1 MSQPKFNIYI
11 NKKSVPIN
19 DRGFNYGDGIF
30 ETILVRNKKAIF
42 IDDHLARLCNG
53 CAKLGIKKPT
63 LSLIKKNIK
72 LCIES
77 SNNCILKILLT
88 RGSSQFGYFF
98 SDKLIPNLYFIKI
111 KIEKKKL
118 QNSNIKLGIS
128 KVYLD
133 SISALSKI
141 KHLNR
146 LEQVLAASEL
156 NTRPPIYSDLL
167 VLSKEENI
175 IETISSNIFFVRNNN
190 DQLIFETPIIDKY
203 GIDGIL
209 RKKIIQY
216 LKKIKMKVVVKN
228 ISIRDLNSYNACFKT
243 NSINGVIL
251 IDQIQKKKF
260 SRPNLL
266 YNILDDFIYIN
277 A

>member
-42 IDDHLARLCNG
+42 IDDHLTRLCGG
-53 CAKLGIKKPT
+53 CVKLGIKKPT
-63 LSLIKKNIK
+63 LALIKKNIK
-72 LCIES
+72 LCIGS
-77 SNNCILKILLT
+77 TNNCILKILLT
-88 RGSSQFGYFF
+88 RGSSQFGYSF

-111 KIEKKKL
+111 KTKKKKV
-118 QNSNIKLGIS
+118 QNNSIKLGIS

-133 SISALSKI
+133 SIPTLSKI

-146 LEQVLAASEL
+146 LEQVLAANEL
-156 NTRPPIYSDLL
+156 NDRPLYSDLL
-167 VLSKEENI
+167 ILSKEENI

-190 DQLIFETPIIDKY
+190 DKLIFETPIIEKY

-216 LKKIKMKVVVKN
+216 LKKIKMRVVVKD
-228 ISIRDLNSYNACFKT
+228 ISIRDLNCYNACFKT
-243 NSINGVIL
+243 NSINGVII
-251 IDQIQKKKF
+251 IDQIQKNKF

-277 A
+277 S

>member
-42 IDDHLARLCNG
+42 VDDHLIRLCNG
-53 CAKLGIKKPT
+53 CAKLGIKKPA

-72 LCIES
+72 LCVGPTS
-77 SNNCILKILLT
+77 NCILKILLT
-88 RGSSQFGYFF
+88 RGSSQSGYSF

-111 KIEKKKL
+111 KIEKKKA

-128 KVYLD
+128 KTYLD
-133 SISALSKI
+133 SIPTLSKI

-146 LEQVLAASEL
+146 LEQVLAVNEL
-156 NTRPPIYSDLL
+156 NNHPLYSDLL
-167 VLSKEENI
+167 ILSKEENI

-190 DQLIFETPIIDKY
+190 NKLVFETPIIEKY

-216 LKKIKMKVVVKN
+216 LKKIKMRVVVKD
-228 ISIRDLNSYNACFKT
+228 ISIKDLNRYNACFKT
-243 NSINGVIL
+243 NSINGVII

-277 A
+277 S

>member
-11 NKKSVPIN
+11 NKKSVSIN

-42 IDDHLARLCNG
+42 IDDHLARLCSG
-53 CAKLGIKKPT
+53 CTKLGIKKPT
-63 LSLIKKNIK
+63 LALIKKNIK
-72 LCIES
+72 LCIGS
-77 SNNCILKILLT
+77 TNNCILKILLT
-88 RGSSQFGYFF
+88 RGSSQFGYSF
-98 SDKLIPNLYFIKI
+98 SDKLIPNIYFIKI
-111 KIEKKKL
+111 KAEKKKVL
-118 QNSNIKLGIS
+118 NSSVKLGIS

-133 SISALSKI
+133 SIPTLSKI

-146 LEQVLAASEL
+146 LEQVLAVNEL
-156 NTRPPIYSDLL
+156 NAHPLYSDLL
-167 VLSKEENI
+167 LLSKEENI

-190 DQLIFETPIIDKY
+190 DRLIFETPIIDKY

-216 LKKIKMKVVVKN
+216 LKKIKMRVVVKD
-228 ISIRDLNSYNACFKT
+228 ISIRDLNCYNACFKT

>member
-11 NKKSVPIN
+11 NKKSVSIN

-42 IDDHLARLCNG
+42 IDDHLTRLCSG
-53 CAKLGIKKPT
+53 CTKLGIKKPT
-63 LSLIKKNIK
+63 LALIKKNIK
-72 LCIES
+72 LCIGS
-77 SNNCILKILLT
+77 TNNCILKILLT
-88 RGSSQFGYFF
+88 RGSSQFGYSF

-111 KIEKKKL
+111 KTEKKKV

-133 SISALSKI
+133 SIPALSKI

-146 LEQVLAASEL
+146 LEQVLAVNEL
-156 NTRPPIYSDLL
+156 NAHPLYSDLL

-175 IETISSNIFFVRNNN
+175 IETISSNIFFIRNNN
-190 DQLIFETPIIDKY
+190 DRLIFETPIIDKY

-216 LKKIKMKVVVKN
+216 LKKIKIRVVVKD
-228 ISIRDLNSYNACFKT
+228 ISIRDLNYYNACFKT